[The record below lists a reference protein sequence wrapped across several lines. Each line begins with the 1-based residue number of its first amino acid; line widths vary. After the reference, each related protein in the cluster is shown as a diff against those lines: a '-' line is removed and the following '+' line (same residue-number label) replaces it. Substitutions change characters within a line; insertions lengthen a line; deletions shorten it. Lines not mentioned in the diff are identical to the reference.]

1 MSLLRKKLLLAIG
14 VLCCAAPLCAQ
25 QIALTFDDLPENGE
39 LPPHVTR
46 LQIARSILATLKR
59 ERMPP
64 IYGFVNAISFKD
76 APEEIS
82 FLKAWRAAGQP
93 LGNHTYSHASLTADT
108 VAQYETEIAKDEPV
122 LKRFMGSQ
130 DWRWF
135 RYPYL
140 SEGETPEKR
149 DAIRSYLDQKGY
161 KIAQVSLDF
170 KDYLWT
176 DAYVRCAQQ
185 HNAKEMQAM
194 EQGYL
199 AAADQSITVFR
210 QGTQALYG
218 HEIPYVLLL
227 HVGAL
232 DAKMLPRLIALLRQ
246 RGFTFVTLPEAMSD
260 PAYKENPNVALA
272 DGVPFQE
279 QVAIARHLTF
289 PHIED
294 RAKYL
299 DSVCPEH

>member
-1 MSLLRKKLLLAIG
+1 MKRLLSLLVVFL
-14 VLCCAAPLCAQ
+14 VVAPLCAQ
-25 QIALTFDDLPENGE
+25 QVALTFDDLPEHGD

-46 LQIARSILATLKR
+46 QQIARSILATLTR
-59 ERMPP
+59 EKMPP
-64 IYGFVNAISFKD
+64 IYGFVNAVSLKD

-93 LGNHTYSHASLTADT
+93 LGNHTYSHDSLTADT
-108 VAQYETEIAKDEPV
+108 VAQYEAQIAKDEPV
-122 LKRFMGSQ
+122 LKRLMANR

-140 SEGETPEKR
+140 SEGETLEKR
-149 DAIRSYLDQKGY
+149 DAIRSYLQQNGY

-170 KDYLWT
+170 KDYLWN
-176 DAYVRCAQQ
+176 DPYVRCAEKR
-185 HNAKEMQAM
+185 NTKGM
-194 EQGYL
+194 ESMERGYL
-199 AAADQSITVFR
+199 AAADEAITVFR
-210 QGTQALYG
+210 QGTKALYG
-218 HEIPYVLLL
+218 RDIPYVLLL

-246 RGFTFVTLPEAMSD
+246 RGFTFVTLPDAMSD

-279 QVAIARHLTF
+279 QVAISRHLTF

-294 RAKYL
+294 RAKEL
-299 DSVCPEH
+299 DAVCPAH

>member
-1 MSLLRKKLLLAIG
+1 MKHLLLILVAFLVVI
-14 VLCCAAPLCAQ
+14 PLHAQ
-25 QIALTFDDLPENGE
+25 QVAITFDDLPEHGD
-39 LPPHVTR
+39 LPLHVTR
-46 LQIARSILATLKR
+46 QQIARSILTVLKR
-59 ERMPP
+59 EKMPP
-64 IYGFVNAISFKD
+64 IYGFVNAVSFKD
-76 APEEIS
+76 APEEIA

-93 LGNHTYSHASLTADT
+93 LGNHTYSHASLTTDT

-122 LKRFMGSQ
+122 LKRMMANQ

-140 SEGETPEKR
+140 SEGETLEKR
-149 DAIRSYLDQKGY
+149 DAIRSYLQQKGY

-170 KDYLWT
+170 KDYLWN
-176 DAYVRCAQQ
+176 DAYVRCAEKR
-185 HNAKEMQAM
+185 NTKAMDFM

-199 AAADQSITVFR
+199 AAADQAITVFR
-210 QGTQALYG
+210 GGTHTLYG
-218 HEIPYVLLL
+218 RDIPYVLLL

-260 PAYKENPNVALA
+260 PAYEENPNIALA

-279 QVAIARHLTF
+279 QIAIARHVNF
-289 PHIED
+289 PHIDKRDKE
-294 RAKYL
+294 L
-299 DSVCPEH
+299 DAVCR

>member
-1 MSLLRKKLLLAIG
+1 MKRLLPLLVVLLA
-14 VLCCAAPLCAQ
+14 VSPLRAQ

-59 ERMPP
+59 EKMPP
-64 IYGFVNAISFKD
+64 IYGFVNAVSFED

-122 LKRFMGSQ
+122 LKRMMGSQ

-140 SEGETPEKR
+140 SEGETLEKR
-149 DAIRSYLDQKGY
+149 DAIRSYLEQKEY

-176 DAYVRCAQQ
+176 DAYVRCAQK

-199 AAADQSITVFR
+199 AAADQAITVFR
-210 QGTQALYG
+210 RGTQALYG
-218 HEIPYVLLL
+218 HDIPYVMLL

-246 RGFTFVTLPEAMSD
+246 RGFTFVTLPEAMSN

-294 RAKYL
+294 RAKEL
-299 DSVCPEH
+299 DDVCK

>member
-1 MSLLRKKLLLAIG
+1 MKRLLLTLVA
-14 VLCCAAPLCAQ
+14 VFSFVAALPAQ
-25 QIALTFDDLPENGE
+25 QIALTFDDLPEHGD

-46 LQIARSILATLKR
+46 QQIARSILTVLKQQK
-59 ERMPP
+59 MPP
-64 IYGFVNAISFKD
+64 IYGFVNAVSFKD

-108 VAQYETEIAKDEPV
+108 VTQYETEIAKDEPV
-122 LKRFMGSQ
+122 LKQLMANQ

-140 SEGETPEKR
+140 SEGETLEKR
-149 DAIRSYLDQKGY
+149 DAIRSYLQQNGY
-161 KIAQVSLDF
+161 RIAQVSLDF
-170 KDYLWT
+170 KDYLWN
-176 DAYVRCAQQ
+176 DPYVRCAEK
-185 HNAKEMQAM
+185 HNIKGMRSM
-194 EQGYL
+194 EEGYL
-199 AAADQSITVFR
+199 AAADQAITVFR
-210 QGTQALYG
+210 QGTQSLYG
-218 HEIPYVLLL
+218 RDIPYVLLL

-232 DAKMLPRLIALLRQ
+232 DAKMLPRLIALFQQ
-246 RGFTFVTLPEAMSD
+246 RGFKFVTLPDAMSD

-279 QVAIARHLTF
+279 QVAIARHLKF

-294 RAKYL
+294 RAKEL
-299 DSVCPEH
+299 DAVCPEH